1 MQVLKNIISAGFTS
15 CRVYVYNQG
24 FFPAFVIE
32 NRHALSLEF
41 SLKRNLF
48 AGSCNEDSQSAAFIA
63 LTSLQLAGRTFLQ

>member
-32 NRHALSLEF
+32 NRLALSLEF

-48 AGSCNEDSQSAAFIA
+48 AGSCQEHSYRTDFYN
-63 LTSLQLAGRTFLQ
+63 TSWSNLSPVND